1 MEIFNELCVLVSC
14 IELIVFTAIVQD
26 REVKVYGGYL
36 LITTIL
42 LNFGANVLIQL
53 RQSLSHFKLVIIR
66 ACNYIKRKLT
76 RKAKILYVERPPIKQ
91 VEIK

>member
-1 MEIFNELCVLVSC
+1 LEIFNELCVLVASV
-14 IELIVFTAIVQD
+14 ELIVFTAIVQD

-53 RQSLSHFKLVIIR
+53 RQSLSHFKLVIIK

-76 RKAKILYVERPPIKQ
+76 RNAKVQHVERPPIEQ
-91 VEIK
+91 VESK